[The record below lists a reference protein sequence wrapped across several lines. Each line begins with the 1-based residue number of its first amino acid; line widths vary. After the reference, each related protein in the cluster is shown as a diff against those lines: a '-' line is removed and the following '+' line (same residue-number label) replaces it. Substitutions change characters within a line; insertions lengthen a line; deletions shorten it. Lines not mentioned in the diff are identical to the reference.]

1 MIPDRLKSEWNDN
14 NFLVKAGKGWKSRW
28 AVYQKWE
35 HPSLRIWYLL
45 KTWKIWQELRF
56 DNLQFFYDFY
66 SAWIEL
72 LTEVELVRNI
82 DKTSLSYLYR
92 IIAWN
97 WQVILLCHIFTE
109 SLLGTDRSDFSV
121 ISLQNHCFELT
132 GQTSLSYLYRIIA
145 LN

>member
-1 MIPDRLKSEWNDN
+1 M
-14 NFLVKAGKGWKSRW
+14 
-28 AVYQKWE
+28 
-35 HPSLRIWYLL
+35 
-45 KTWKIWQELRF
+45 RF

-97 WQVILLCHIFTE
+97 
-109 SLLGTDRSDFSV
+109 
-121 ISLQNHCFELT
+121 
-132 GQTSLSYLYRIIA
+132 
-145 LN
+145 